1 MGIDPTSIRHRVGSL
16 VGKAQPDN
24 AIELLC
30 EVMELRNDPYLDI
43 AWQVKRRLRRL
54 REKEMKGIIA
64 IDVSELEESR
74 ICEQILSLAKW
85 VNEKENST

>member
-1 MGIDPTSIRHRVGSL
+1 MGIDSTCIRHRVGSL
-16 VGKAQPDN
+16 VGKDQPDS

-30 EVMELRNDPYLDI
+30 EVMELCNHPYLDT
-43 AWQVKRRLRRL
+43 AWQIKRRLRRL
-54 REKEMKGIIA
+54 RKKEMKGIIA

-74 ICEQILSLAKW
+74 ICDQILMLAKW